1 MMRVLDIVSSERKYV
16 NNIDYY
22 LESEVEFLRKP
33 IVGADFV
40 FVHKGKMNNIGKVIR
55 YYDGGN
61 FVYVRNEKSTGFIF
75 YEKEVEDA
83 EN

>member
-1 MMRVLDIVSSERKYV
+1 MMRVLDIVSSEIKYV

-22 LESEVEFLRKP
+22 LESEVEFLREP

-40 FVHKGKMNNIGKVIR
+40 FVHKGKMNNIGKIVR
-55 YYDGGN
+55 FYNGGN
-61 FVYVRNEKSTGFIF
+61 FLYIRTERNTGFIF
-75 YEKEVEDA
+75 YEKEVENA

>member
-1 MMRVLDIVSSERKYV
+1 MMRILDIVSYEKKYV

-22 LESEVEFLRKP
+22 LEEEVEFLRMP

-40 FVHKGKMNNIGKVIR
+40 FVHNGKMNNAGKTTR
-55 YYDGGN
+55 FYDGGN
-61 FVYVRNEKSTGFIF
+61 FLYIRTEKDTGFIF
-75 YEKEVEDA
+75 YEKEVENA